1 MVRSKLAAIALVA
14 ALFTTGLSAQIFLQ
28 EDFSTAVG
36 LVPPQGWS
44 SIAYL
49 ETATS
54 VPTPP
59 NTYVPAPFR
68 FDNLPGR
75 VWDSGFT
82 APVACADPDG
92 AAAWSSLYGQYV
104 SILRAP
110 SFDASGTTLLNLS
123 FQTSF
128 HALQSTTP
136 FPDYAQTEIFDG
148 LVWNVIDNYTV
159 SVGYGQPNTD
169 TTVLKKYD
177 ITAATGG
184 STVAQ
189 LRFNYRYGYD
199 YWWAIDNILIEQP
212 APNNLA
218 ISIDSPLDD
227 PNGCIALAGN
237 QSVVVTVKNV
247 GSGQFIAGTLIQV
260 DYDLNAGG
268 MVTEFFNLANTL
280 GPNQSEQYTFATPA
294 NFIGGSANSLVV
306 NVVNAGDPDL
316 LDNTA
321 SLNYQP
327 SFGLPLVSLPFAENF
342 DGSLA
347 QNSTVA
353 PTGWIQDQN
362 DGGGTTTADRDW
374 YMHYGGT
381 SSSNTG
387 PLADTSGLTTIGHY
401 YAYVEDSSGNH
412 PAVNLLTPCLDLTA
426 TTAPVLQ
433 FYYFSFNGNPS
444 GPNTQENF
452 LSVDVLTYPGGAV
465 TMDVFGPT
473 GDLGYATQ
481 ATALWTPQIVNL
493 SAFAGQVATIRFRG
507 RSDNGGSNTFYHDFA
522 IDDVSVIDP
531 QPTPGQAPR
540 TGLAA
545 FDINSSLNVNAAPV
559 ASGFGGPYFANVTQG
574 GAMTMSFDGE
584 PGQAIAVLYGQL
596 NPVSATFPGGIGQF
610 DIGGPGVNGQGIPV
624 GIGVFVDAIS
634 WAQGGFIGL
643 PIDAMFFTTSTGLMD
658 ITFTFPNFGIPMGA
672 VLTSF
677 QAAITSSAAPFVYLS
692 NAVQVTI
699 G

>member
-1 MVRSKLAAIALVA
+1 MLRSKLAAIALVA
-14 ALFTTGLSAQIFLQ
+14 ALFATSLSAQIFMQ

-59 NTYVPAPFR
+59 ATYVPAPFR

-212 APNNLA
+212 PANDLA
-218 ISIDSPLDD
+218 LASIDAPTDAATTSCL
-227 PNGCIALAGN
+227 ALAGN
-237 QSVVVTVKNV
+237 QTIIVTVKNV
-247 GSGQFIAGTLIQV
+247 GSGILPSGSAIQV

-268 MVTEFFNLANTL
+268 VVSEFIILPAAMN
-280 GPNQSEQYTFATPA
+280 PNATYQYSFATPA

-306 NVVNAGDPDL
+306 TVVNPGDANL
-316 LDNTA
+316 ADNALTK
-321 SLNYQP
+321 NYSP
-327 SFGLPLVSLPFAENF
+327 SFGLPLVNLPFAENF
-342 DGSLA
+342 D
-347 QNSTVA
+347 STTVNNTLIP
-353 PTGWIQDQN
+353 PTGWLQETTDST
-362 DGGGTTTADRDW
+362 GTDSDW
-374 YMHYGGT
+374 HFFKGQT
-381 SSSNTG
+381 SSVNTG
-387 PLADTSGLTTIGHY
+387 PVGGDHTTGSAY
-401 YAYVEDSSGNH
+401 YAYVEDSSGNY
-412 PAVNLLTPCLDLTA
+412 AQVNLLSPCLDLSGTV
-426 TTAPVLQ
+426 APIAQ
-433 FYYFSFNGNPS
+433 FWMHSWNYYQPS
-444 GPNTQENF
+444 YENF
-452 LSVDVLTYPGGAV
+452 LSVDVISYPGGLV
-465 TMDVFGPT
+465 TMNALGPIGHQQT
-473 GDLGYATQ
+473 AASWALSQWTQ
-481 ATALWTPQIVNL
+481 QTVNL
-493 SAFAGQVATIRFRG
+493 AAYAGQVVQLRFRG
-507 RSDNGGSNTFYHDFA
+507 RNDGGSTNHDIA

-545 FDINSSLNVNAAPV
+545 FDINSSLNINATPIA
-559 ASGFGGPYFANVTQG
+559 AGLGGPYYANVTQG
-574 GAMTMSFDGE
+574 GSMKMSFDGE

-596 NPVSATFPGGIGQF
+596 NPVSATYPGGIGQF
-610 DIGGPGVNGQGIPV
+610 DIGGPGVTGSGIPL

-643 PIDAMFFTTSTGLMD
+643 PIDAMFFTTSSGLMD
-658 ITFTFPNFGIPMGA
+658 ITFTFPNFGIPTGA

-699 G
+699 N